1 MANAL
6 HRYRDDKGLTNEAIA
21 EQLSALLGRPMSAAG
36 VALHAN
42 RKVTPKAWAQALG
55 LPEDER
61 DEEPQESFVDAPPV
75 SPGPF
80 AEAEPPSPPASAR
93 FAPTP
98 PSPTVSGTVE
108 GRIQDFYGM
117 IGAGVGL
124 VTQNEGY
131 PALFDDYSPKL
142 AQAWIAA
149 GRENQNVAKIL
160 RFLESG
166 GPVGELIICHA
177 LLVGGL
183 IYVSGR
189 APALGT
195 LYERKFGAHHHLAAA
210 RAAAEHEANLDGGG
224 ADGAAHPVADVVGA
238 PQG

>member
-1 MANAL
+1 MANSL
-6 HRYRDDKGLTNEAIA
+6 YRYREERGLTNEAIA
-21 EQLSALLGRPMSAAG
+21 EQLSALLGKPMSAAG

-42 RKVTPKAWAQALG
+42 RKKTPPKWADALG
-55 LPEDER
+55 LPDDER
-61 DEEPQESFVDAPPV
+61 DEERQESFVDAPPAEV
-75 SPGPF
+75 GSF
-80 AEAEPPSPPASAR
+80 AEAEPPSPPASTR
-93 FAPTP
+93 FAPA
-98 PSPTVSGTVE
+98 PSAPTVSGTVE

-149 GRENQNVAKIL
+149 GRENANVAKIL
-160 RFLESG
+160 KFLESG

-210 RAAAEHEANLDGGG
+210 RAAAEHEAHLDGTG
-224 ADGAAHPVADVVGA
+224 ADGAAHPVADAVSA
-238 PQG
+238 SQG